1 MPHEFNEAAS
11 VHMNRD
17 DSGVVRDLLHIEEP
31 FVSRA
36 RTPQLAAREYLEKF
50 GGLLG
55 ISADQLQ
62 NFGLH
67 PEARPVEAK
76 VEYRLLD
83 EKTQFDTTTVIFSQT
98 CFGLPVWEAAV
109 AVHLQHDPLRVVSAQ
124 STIQNVIA
132 DAEMMLGAARCYVFH
147 AMEREWTRLENNEP
161 RTIRERA
168 DVRTPTC
175 ECARSGY
182 CEAHLQRVSNHRWLR

>member
-147 AMEREWTRLENNEP
+147 AMNVNGHGSKTMSRP
-161 RTIRERA
+161 RFASAQTSVPPLVSVPGQAI
-168 DVRTPTC
+168 VRPTSSVY
-175 ECARSGY
+175 RITVG
-182 CEAHLQRVSNHRWLR
+182 